1 MNLQIK
7 VRLGFMMFLEY
18 FIWGAW
24 YVTVGTWLTN
34 LSGGLYDCVSVPA
47 GMIEAGERCAD
58 FIAEVLVTRGELVAK
73 GV

>member
-24 YVTVGTWLTN
+24 YVTVGTWLSTTFHF
-34 LSGGLYDCVSVPA
+34 SGQQVG
-47 GMIEAGERCAD
+47 
-58 FIAEVLVTRGELVAK
+58 LVAGTTAIGPIVSPFIV
-73 GV
+73 GVFA